1 MTASMRQWSL
11 TTGAALLVIALTG
24 SSMINRFFNRMTF
37 QPAPG
42 VHADAAALGVPLE
55 EVTIRTADDVRLH
68 SFYLPRPES
77 DRAVLFLHGNA
88 GNATDRLPLAK
99 GIAALG
105 ASVLLP
111 DYRGYG
117 FSEGSPDEQ
126 GLYLD
131 ARAALRHLIDDR
143 GYSPDR
149 IVVMGR
155 SLGGAA
161 AVDLVADQPVG
172 GLVLISTLQS
182 AQAMARNMGLG
193 LFAPLIGRRLDSEG
207 KIPGITVPILMFHGE
222 RDEIV
227 PVAQGE
233 ALFAVAPEPKTMLL
247 IRGAQHN
254 DIIDVAGGQFWQP
267 LARFLDEVT
276 P

>member
-1 MTASMRQWSL
+1 MTATMRQWTL
-11 TTGAALLVIALTG
+11 TTGVALLVIALTG
-24 SSMINRFFNRMTF
+24 SSMINSFFNRMTF
-37 QPAPG
+37 QPGPG
-42 VHADAAALGVPLE
+42 VHADAASLGVPLE
-55 EVTIRTADDVRLH
+55 EVTIRTEDDVRLH
-68 SFYLPRPES
+68 GFYLPRPEAS
-77 DRAVLFLHGNA
+77 RAVLFLHGNA

-117 FSEGSPDEQ
+117 FSEGKPDEP

-131 ARAALRHLIDDR
+131 ARAALRYLVEER
-143 GYSPDR
+143 GYPADR
-149 IVVMGR
+149 IIVMGR

-161 AVDLVADQPVG
+161 AIHLVAEQPVA
-172 GLVLISTLQS
+172 GLVLIATPQS
-182 AQAMARNMGLG
+182 ARAMARSMGLG
-193 LFAPLIGRRLDSEG
+193 LFAPLAGRRLDSEG
-207 KIPGITVPILMFHGE
+207 KIPGIAAPILMFHGD

-233 ALFAVAPEPKTMLL
+233 ALFAVAAEPKTLHL

-267 LARFLDEVT
+267 LARFIAEVT